1 MITKEKSLDE
11 FNRLLHKLNAESV
24 IMLGS
29 VLGVRLYE
37 PIEDIT
43 KAQPIKPRDAHDIIE
58 DEIQAFLKL
67 NRADRRYILK
77 VMRLSLKKKDAP
89 AAKGEGVV

>member
-1 MITKEKSLDE
+1 MIKEKSLDQ
-11 FNRLLHKLNAESV
+11 FNALLHKLDAESV
-24 IMLGS
+24 IMLGT

-43 KAQPIKPRDAHDIIE
+43 KAQPITPRDAKAIIE

-67 NRADRRYILK
+67 NRSDRRYILK
-77 VMRLSLKKKDAP
+77 VMRVTLKKRESAN
-89 AAKGEGVV
+89 KGGDE

>member
-1 MITKEKSLDE
+1 MIKEKSLDQ
-11 FNRLLHKLNAESV
+11 FNALLHKLDAESIV
-24 IMLGS
+24 MLGT

-43 KAQPIKPRDAHDIIE
+43 KAQPITPRDAKDIIE

-67 NRADRRYILK
+67 NRSDRRYILK
-77 VMRLSLKKKDAP
+77 VMRLSVKKKE
-89 AAKGEGVV
+89 AKDKGDE